1 MSKPLLDVLSGN
13 PPSRTPIWFMRQAG
27 RCLPEYRAIRDKM
40 STLQMFQTPSV
51 AETITLQPLKRFDY
65 DGCIVYADI
74 LHVADA
80 LGAGLE
86 FERGFG
92 PKMSRVVRG
101 PEDLA
106 FVRNARADSSM
117 TAKYQFVYE
126 TLDRVKEKL
135 SPNVTLIGF
144 AGAPWS
150 VATYMIEG
158 RSPNLSHQTKRL
170 MAEHPEVFC
179 ELMEHITDI
188 TITYLKGQVSAGA
201 EVIQLFES
209 HAGIALTP
217 QQFDRYCYPY
227 VRKILTQLDGTV
239 PRIYYVNGSAAK
251 WTGWNDLFDQMEG
264 FGADYRQNLEVLSQ
278 SPLLKKLVLQGNL
291 DPMDLYLD
299 EEQLHQ
305 HVQRILAAGKTHQGG
320 FIFNT
325 GHGLTPNTPLMSLKR
340 VVDWVHEDA

>member
-1 MSKPLLDVLSGN
+1 
-13 PPSRTPIWFMRQAG
+13 MRQAG

-40 STLQMFQTPSV
+40 STLQMFQNPTV

-65 DGCIVYADI
+65 DDCIVYADI

-80 LGAGLE
+80 LGSGLD
-86 FERGFG
+86 FQRGFG

-101 PEDLA
+101 PEDLV
-106 FVRNARADSSM
+106 FVRNARADSAM
-117 TAKYQFVYE
+117 VAKYQFVYE

-135 SPNVTLIGF
+135 PPDVTLIGF

-158 RSPNLSHQTKRL
+158 KSPNLSHQTKRL

-188 TITYLKGQVSAGA
+188 TITYLKGQVAAGA

-209 HAGIALTP
+209 HAGIALSP
-217 QQFDRYCYPY
+217 QQFDQYCLPY
-227 VRKILTQLDGTV
+227 ARKILAQLGGSV

-251 WTGWNDLFDQMEG
+251 WDSWKDLFDHMEG
-264 FGADYRQNLEVLSQ
+264 FGLDFRQNIEGVSQ
-278 SPLLKKLVLQGNL
+278 SPLLENLVLQGNL
-291 DPMDLYLD
+291 DPMDLYLG
-299 EEQLHQ
+299 EGMLRQ

-325 GHGLTPNTPLMSLKR
+325 GHGLTPNTPLVSLQR
-340 VVDWVHEDA
+340 VVDWVHDGGEP